1 MNHDSEE
8 LTEQTMQIMA
18 RAVMLPITN
27 FNPGTPR
34 LDGVEPRLK
43 QMIANSDALDSQVRN
58 RMFNAAFAPEAI
70 RANDTR
76 PEISEQTTAEVLTA
90 LDSLRR
96 VGEYNARAKESRQ
109 FLNDTLKKYDK
120 SGATAGAERRKS
132 AGPAPVAPMKN
143 APAVAMDGV
152 KQPAAAAPTAPMMTA
167 PLPAPSAVQTIPHST
182 NPNIDASRDPRRR

>member
-1 MNHDSEE
+1 METAQTDE
-8 LTEQTMQIMA
+8 LNNQIMA

-34 LDGVEPRLK
+34 LDGIEPRLK

-58 RMFNAAFAPEAI
+58 RMFTAAFEPEAI
-70 RANDTR
+70 MANRTR

-96 VGEYNARAKESRQ
+96 VTEYNARAKESRQ

-120 SGATAGAERRKS
+120 SGATTAGAERRKS
-132 AGPAPVAPMKN
+132 AGTAPVAPMK
-143 APAVAMDGV
+143 ASPAVMAMGMAV
-152 KQPAAAAPTAPMMTA
+152 APTVPMMNA
-167 PLPAPSAVQTIPHST
+167 PLPAPSAAQTVSYPTTS
-182 NPNIDASRDPRRR
+182 NIDASRDPRRR

>member
-1 MNHDSEE
+1 MAGPSKKHHD
-8 LTEQTMQIMA
+8 TIMA
-18 RAVMLPITN
+18 RAVMLPIPI
-27 FNPGTPR
+27 FHPSTPR

-43 QMIANSDALDSQVRN
+43 QMIANSDALDSKVRN

-109 FLNDTLKKYDK
+109 FL
-120 SGATAGAERRKS
+120 
-132 AGPAPVAPMKN
+132 
-143 APAVAMDGV
+143 
-152 KQPAAAAPTAPMMTA
+152 
-167 PLPAPSAVQTIPHST
+167 
-182 NPNIDASRDPRRR
+182 

>member
-1 MNHDSEE
+1 
-8 LTEQTMQIMA
+8 MA
-18 RAVMLPITN
+18 RAVMLPINN

-70 RANDTR
+70 RANQTR

-109 FLNDTLKKYDK
+109 FLVDTLKKYDK
-120 SGATAGAERRKS
+120 SGASAAMAGAERRKS
-132 AGPAPVAPMKN
+132 SAAGPAPVAPMGGS
-143 APAVAMDGV
+143 AAVATAETGKRMLGS
-152 KQPAAAAPTAPMMTA
+152 PTAAMA
-167 PLPAPSAVQTIPHST
+167 NAALPAPSAAQTFPYT
-182 NPNIDASRDPRRR
+182 NTSNIDASRDPRRR

>member
-1 MNHDSEE
+1 MAGPSKKHHD
-8 LTEQTMQIMA
+8 TIMA

-58 RMFNAAFAPEAI
+58 RMFNAAFAPDAI

-132 AGPAPVAPMKN
+132 AGSAPVAPMKA
-143 APAVAMDGV
+143 APAVATDSV
-152 KQPAAAAPTAPMMTA
+152 KQTAVAAPTAPMMAA
-167 PLPAPSAVQTIPHST
+167 PLPAPSAAQTIPHST

>member
-1 MNHDSEE
+1 MDANT
-8 LTEQTMQIMA
+8 LNNQLMA
-18 RAVMLPITN
+18 RAVMLPINN

-34 LDGVEPRLK
+34 VDGVEPRLK

-109 FLNDTLKKYDK
+109 FLLDTLKKYDK
-120 SGATAGAERRKS
+120 SGAATTTGAERRKS
-132 AGPAPVAPMKN
+132 AAGPAPVAQMG
-143 APAVAMDGV
+143 ASSAVVAESAKKTV
-152 KQPAAAAPTAPMMTA
+152 VAPTAPMMNA
-167 PLPAPSAVQTIPHST
+167 PLPAPSAAQTFLYQTTS
-182 NPNIDASRDPRRR
+182 NIDASRDPRRH